1 SDERGEVALLNRA
14 AEQMLGR
21 TRREAVGMPLEG
33 LLDGVGRTTELVD
46 EGGLR
51 RRLLHTAGGII
62 AAKYIP
68 IVTNGAARGTVVAC
82 EDVTRIQEL
91 EQEIRRTMAK
101 RGLIARR
108 SFSDII
114 GESAE
119 IKNAIRL
126 AREYAAVDSTVL
138 LYGESGTGKELFAQS
153 LHNESPRR
161 AGPFVAV
168 NCATLPHDLLESTLF
183 GYEDGAFT
191 GAKKGGSKGL
201 FELAHRGTLFLDEIA
216 EMDLETQA
224 KLLRVLQEREVMRLG
239 GDSII
244 PVDVR
249 IVASSNQRLIRL
261 VQQGKY
267 RADLYYR
274 LSVLNIDIPALRQRK
289 GDVALLARWLM
300 AQVAR
305 RYGRSPAA
313 LSEAALRV
321 LEQYRWPGNIR
332 QLENVAQRIVL
343 TAGARELSASEVES
357 FLEELDDAEDSIALA
372 EPSDGAPPDGSLE
385 EIIRASVLQVLA
397 AEDYNKTR
405 AAKRLGITRATL
417 NRRLEEH
424 ELK

>member
-1 SDERGEVALLNRA
+1 VVEVEVGAYDLLRAVYPYRGQRIAVIGAESVISGARVLGDVMALPMRYFPAVFEQDIEQTLEKNTGEIDVVVGDAVAYRVACRRAIPGEMVRSGVEAVREAIENAEKICDAIALEREKNSRINAIIEHLREGIVVSDERGEVALLNRA

-261 VQQGKY
+261 VQQG
-267 RADLYYR
+267 
-274 LSVLNIDIPALRQRK
+274 NT
-289 GDVALLARWLM
+289 ARISTT
-300 AQVAR
+300 
-305 RYGRSPAA
+305 G
-313 LSEAALRV
+313 
-321 LEQYRWPGNIR
+321 
-332 QLENVAQRIVL
+332 
-343 TAGARELSASEVES
+343 
-357 FLEELDDAEDSIALA
+357 
-372 EPSDGAPPDGSLE
+372 
-385 EIIRASVLQVLA
+385 
-397 AEDYNKTR
+397 
-405 AAKRLGITRATL
+405 
-417 NRRLEEH
+417 
-424 ELK
+424 